1 MATWVIC
8 AGELEA
14 ERLCEYVRSC
24 DASAS
29 VVSVGDPCVLRR
41 RLRSDLAGSCVIVG
55 EGFAGPDPVN
65 VAAAIVR
72 DGTADEVILALEST
86 SGSMRS
92 RARRA
97 GVTSVLTH
105 ADLAA
110 RQGSTAVRAQG
121 DGHARVPGPAARG
134 GDASQGEAVPREPAP
149 RRANVPV
156 IVLVSGRGGVGKSTL
171 AAMFGHAAAGWG
183 LDVALLD
190 LDLAFGNLA
199 SLCGAERP
207 GDLASLAAGVTS
219 DEELERS
226 GVRVA
231 ERLAVW
237 GPCRAPEYAET
248 VQPVVADVIAR
259 LTHAHDLVIV
269 DTSSNWGDAVACAA
283 QMADRLVIVSDER
296 PGAIPALARCGSLAV
311 RLGVARTR
319 IVRLMNGCDPRRR
332 DESFVARAA
341 VGLECA
347 REVRVLDGGLDLVEL
362 ASAGECGQLSAS
374 GNPAAQD
381 ASRGLAGLLK
391 ELGALPECEAAHAA
405 LEGAQRRR
413 RLFGLPREAS

>member
-8 AGELEA
+8 AGPREGEGIGN
-14 ERLCEYVRSC
+14 YVRAC

-29 VVSVGDPCVLRR
+29 VVIVPNPCQLRERLRR
-41 RLRSDLAGSCVIVG
+41 DLAESCVIVG
-55 EGFAGPDPVN
+55 EGAGGPDPVN
-65 VAAAIVR
+65 VAAAIAS
-72 DGTADEVILALEST
+72 DGNAAEVMLALEQT

-97 GVTSVLTH
+97 GVTRVLTH

-110 RQGSTAVRAQG
+110 CSDDEGTWARG
-121 DGHARVPGPAARG
+121 DGRASSSGLAAREG
-134 GDASQGEAVPREPAP
+134 GAVCGETVE

-171 AAMFGHAAAGWG
+171 SALFGGAAAGWG

-207 GDLASLAAGVTS
+207 GDLATLADGVTS

-226 GVRVA
+226 GVRVE

-237 GPCRAPEYAET
+237 GPCRAPEYAEA
-248 VQPVVADVIAR
+248 VQPIVGDVIAR
-259 LTHAHDLVIV
+259 LTHSHDLVIV

-319 IVRLMNGCDPRRR
+319 IVRLMNGCDPRKR

-347 REVRVLDGGLDLVEL
+347 RELRVLDGGLDLVEL
-362 ASAGECGQLSAS
+362 ASAGECGRLSQS
-374 GNPAAQD
+374 DNPAALG
-381 ASRGLAGLLK
+381 ATRGLAGLLK
-391 ELGALPECEAAHAA
+391 ELGTLPECEAARAA
-405 LEGAQRRR
+405 LGGGQRRR
-413 RLFGLPREAS
+413 RLFGFAREAS

>member
-8 AGELEA
+8 AGPREGEGIGN
-14 ERLCEYVRSC
+14 YVRAC

-29 VVSVGDPCVLRR
+29 VVIVPNPCQLRARLRR
-41 RLRSDLAGSCVIVG
+41 DLAGSCVIVG
-55 EGFAGPDPVN
+55 EGAGGPDPVN
-65 VAAAIVR
+65 VAAAVAG
-72 DGTADEVILALEST
+72 DGNAAEVMLALEQT

-97 GVTSVLTH
+97 GVTRVLTH

-110 RQGSTAVRAQG
+110 CSDDEGTWARG
-121 DGHARVPGPAARG
+121 DGRASSSGLAAREG
-134 GDASQGEAVPREPAP
+134 GAVCGETVQ

-171 AAMFGHAAAGWG
+171 SALFGGAAAGWG

-207 GDLASLAAGVTS
+207 GDLATLADGVTS

-231 ERLAVW
+231 
-237 GPCRAPEYAET
+237 
-248 VQPVVADVIAR
+248 VIAR
-259 LTHAHDLVIV
+259 LTHSHDLVIV

-319 IVRLMNGCDPRRR
+319 IVRLMNGCDPRKR

-347 REVRVLDGGLDLVEL
+347 RELRVLDGGLDLVEL
-362 ASAGECGQLSAS
+362 ASAGECGRLSQS
-374 GNPAAQD
+374 DNPAALG
-381 ASRGLAGLLK
+381 ATRGLAGLLK
-391 ELGALPECEAAHAA
+391 ELGTLPECEAARAA
-405 LEGAQRRR
+405 LGGGQRRR
-413 RLFGLPREAS
+413 RLFGFAREAS

>member
-8 AGELEA
+8 AGAREGEKI
-14 ERLCEYVRSC
+14 RDYVCAC

-29 VVSVGDPCVLRR
+29 VVLVSDPALLRARLRR
-41 RLRSDLAGSCVIVG
+41 DLAGSCVIVG
-55 EGFAGPDPVN
+55 AGVAGPDPVN
-65 VAAAIVR
+65 VAAAVAS
-72 DGTADEVILALEST
+72 DGNAAEVMLALEST

-97 GVTSVLTH
+97 GVTRVLTH

-110 RQGSTAVRAQG
+110 YSGDEATRARG
-121 DGHARVPGPAARG
+121 DGRAHSSGLAARG
-134 GDASQGEAVPREPAP
+134 GEPASGGAVE

-171 AAMFGHAAAGWG
+171 AALFGSVAAGWG

-207 GDLASLAAGVTS
+207 GDLAALAEGAMGG
-219 DEELERS
+219 DELERS

-231 ERLAVW
+231 ERLTVW
-237 GPCRAPEYAET
+237 GPCRAPEYAEA
-248 VQPVVADVIAR
+248 VQPIAGELIAR

-319 IVRLMNGCDPRRR
+319 IVRLMNGCDPRKR

-362 ASAGECGQLSAS
+362 ASAGECAQLSS
-374 GNPAAQD
+374 SDNPAALD

-391 ELGALPECEAAHAA
+391 ELGALPECAAAQAA
-405 LEGAQRRR
+405 LEGGQRRR
-413 RLFGLPREAS
+413 RLFGFAREAS

>member
-1 MATWVIC
+1 MATWTIC
-8 AGELEA
+8 AGEPWSS
-14 ERLCEYVRSC
+14 RLRDYVRSC
-24 DASAS
+24 DTSAG
-29 VVSVGDPCVLRR
+29 VVVEPSPA
-41 RLRSDLAGSCVIVG
+41 RLRERLRGELAGSCVIIG
-55 EGFAGPDPVN
+55 EGVLGPDPVN
-65 VAAAIVR
+65 VAAAVAR
-72 DGTADEVILALEST
+72 DGSAAEVMLALEST

-97 GVTSVLTH
+97 GVTRVLTH

-110 RQGSTAVRAQG
+110 CLEAGEKLARG
-121 DGHARVPGPAARG
+121 DGRVPAAGPAAGRG
-134 GDASQGEAVPREPAP
+134 EGRAP
-149 RRANVPV
+149 VLRRAGVPV

-171 AAMFGHAAAGWG
+171 AALFGHIAAGWG

-199 SLCGAERP
+199 ILCGAERP
-207 GDLASLAAGVTS
+207 GDLVPLVDAPRDG
-219 DEELERS
+219 DELERM

-231 ERLAVW
+231 ERLGVW
-237 GPCRAPEYAET
+237 GPCRAPEYAEA
-248 VQPVVADVIAR
+248 VQPLAGELIAG
-259 LTHAHDLVIV
+259 LTQAHDLVIV

-362 ASAGECGQLSAS
+362 ASAGDCGQLSAS
-374 GNPAAQD
+374 DNPAAQG
-381 ASRGLAGLLK
+381 AAHGLAGLLK
-391 ELGALPECEAAHAA
+391 ELGRLPECEGARMA

-413 RLFGLPREAS
+413 RLFGLSREEG

>member
-8 AGELEA
+8 AGPREGEGIGN
-14 ERLCEYVRSC
+14 YVRAC

-29 VVSVGDPCVLRR
+29 VVIVPNPCQLRARLRR
-41 RLRSDLAGSCVIVG
+41 DLAGSCVIVG
-55 EGFAGPDPVN
+55 EGAGGPDPVN
-65 VAAAIVR
+65 VAAAVAG
-72 DGTADEVILALEST
+72 DGNAAEVMLALEQT

-97 GVTSVLTH
+97 GVTRVLTH

-110 RQGSTAVRAQG
+110 CSDDEGTWARG
-121 DGHARVPGPAARG
+121 DGRASSSGLAAREG
-134 GDASQGEAVPREPAP
+134 GAVCGETVQ
-149 RRANVPV
+149 RRVNVPV

-171 AAMFGHAAAGWG
+171 SALFGGAAAGW
-183 LDVALLD
+183 
-190 LDLAFGNLA
+190 
-199 SLCGAERP
+199 RP
-207 GDLASLAAGVTS
+207 GDLATLADGLTS

-226 GVRVA
+226 GVMVA

-237 GPCRAPEYAET
+237 GPCRAPEYAEA
-248 VQPVVADVIAR
+248 VQPIVGDVIAR
-259 LTHAHDLVIV
+259 LTHSHDLVIV

-319 IVRLMNGCDPRRR
+319 IVRLMNGCDPRKR

-347 REVRVLDGGLDLVEL
+347 RELRVLDGGLDLVEL
-362 ASAGECGQLSAS
+362 ASAGECGRLSQS
-374 GNPAAQD
+374 DNPAALG
-381 ASRGLAGLLK
+381 ATRGLAGLLK
-391 ELGALPECEAAHAA
+391 ELGTLPECEAARAA
-405 LEGAQRRR
+405 LGGGQRRR
-413 RLFGLPREAS
+413 RLFGFAREAS